1 MEMLK
6 VKLVVGMLVV
16 GSFYVNVG
24 WDCRWLVW
32 DRHPKCRRR
41 ESETSKLKRVG
52 RTWRIGLTVAV
63 WLVALEY
70 AAVFCLAA
78 LYMG

>member
-1 MEMLK
+1 MEVLK
-6 VKLVVGMLVV
+6 VNLVVGMLVV
-16 GSFYVNVG
+16 GSFYVSVG

-41 ESETSKLKRVG
+41 ESETRKLKRVE